1 MIASGLEGSIV
12 PFTALAAIPLLLFL
26 AYLVANPVSMD
37 PNEPPLARPTIPFI
51 GHIIGLFQH
60 SWKYLDIVHAKH
72 PGPILTLP
80 MLNGKAYIITD
91 PDLAQSAIRN
101 RALSFDP
108 HLRDFVQ
115 GMTGPGVDAAT
126 MATWDD
132 PAFFGPWVKIIY
144 GAMAGRPLLALNV
157 SAVGRVAATLNV
169 VGGGATDVEDLY
181 RWTRG
186 VFTLASTDSLYGREN
201 PLRADGRLVDAYWD
215 YEADVSKLML
225 KLFPSLLAP
234 RGHRG
239 RDLLERAFESFFAAN
254 RHEGPDVSALV
265 RDRRALSARFGM
277 LPGAA
282 ASIELIFLHG
292 AISNTF
298 PALYWLFAHVF
309 SRPELLDRLREEAR
323 ALIVEEEEREK
334 EEKEEDTGGS
344 SSSRGDER
352 KRVVTLHIDR
362 IEERCPLLMSCFR
375 ETHRLH
381 AAGVLVRKVMSDT
394 TISDDGGTAYVLRK
408 DAQVQALQTVMQTSP
423 RIWGGDAAEFVGDRF
438 LKAAEAKG
446 EAVAGFAPRGFLAF
460 GGGKHI
466 CPGRFFASGELL
478 GSVALLVSGFDFTDA
493 DGNVLAVPEAG
504 AVPLTA
510 SFGKPVPGS
519 DLRGQ
524 IRRRPGW
531 EDVHWEVA
539 A

>member
-1 MIASGLEGSIV
+1 MIASGLEGGLV
-12 PFTALAAIPLLLFL
+12 PFTALAAIPLLLFF
-26 AYLVANPVSMD
+26 AYLVANPVAMD

-60 SWKYLDIVHAKH
+60 SWKYFDTIHAKH

-108 HLRDFVQ
+108 HLRSFVQ
-115 GMTGPGVDAAT
+115 DITGPGVDAAA
-126 MATWDD
+126 MAIWDD
-132 PAFFGPWVKIIY
+132 PAFIGPWVKILY
-144 GAMAGRPLLALNV
+144 GGMAGRPLLALNV
-157 SAVGRVAATLNV
+157 SAVGRVAASLNAA
-169 VGGGATDVEDLY
+169 VGGGTTDVGDLY
-181 RWTRG
+181 RWTRD

-225 KLFPSLLAP
+225 KIFPSLLAP

-239 RDLLERAFESFFAAN
+239 RDLLERALESFFAAN
-254 RHEGPDVSALV
+254 HHQGPDVATLV
-265 RDRRALSARFGM
+265 RDRRVLTARFGM
-277 LPGAA
+277 LPRAA
-282 ASIELIFLHG
+282 ASIELVFLHG

-298 PALYWLFAHVF
+298 PAFYWLFAHVF
-309 SRPELLDRLREEAR
+309 SLPELLVRLREEAR
-323 ALIVEEEEREK
+323 ALIVE
-334 EEKEEDTGGS
+334 KEEDTGING
-344 SSSRGDER
+344 SRGDGK
-352 KRVVTLHIDR
+352 KRVVTLHVDR

-394 TISDDGGTAYVLRK
+394 TISDGGGGTDYVLRK
-408 DAQVQALQTVMQTSP
+408 DAQVQAPQTVLQTST

-438 LKAAEAKG
+438 LKGAEAKG
-446 EAVAGFAPRGFLAF
+446 EAVAGFAPRGFLVF

-478 GSVALLVSGFDFTDA
+478 GSMALLVSGFDFTDA
-493 DGNVLAVPEAG
+493 HGNVLAVPQAG
-504 AVPLTA
+504 AVPLTG
-510 SFGKPVPGS
+510 SFGKPVSGS
-519 DLRGQ
+519 DLRGR

>member
-1 MIASGLEGSIV
+1 MIASGLEGGIV
-12 PFTALAAIPLLLFL
+12 PFTALAAIPLFLFL
-26 AYLVANPVSMD
+26 AYLVANPVALD

-126 MATWDD
+126 MTTWDD

-157 SAVGRVAATLNV
+157 SAVGRVAASLNA

-181 RWTRG
+181 RWTRE

-201 PLRADGRLVDAYWD
+201 PLRADRRLVDAYWD

-225 KLFPSLLAP
+225 KLFPSLVAP

-254 RHEGPDVSALV
+254 HHEGPDVSSLV
-265 RDRRALSARFGM
+265 RDRRALSARSGM
-277 LPGAA
+277 PPRAA

-298 PALYWLFAHVF
+298 PAFYWLFAHVF
-309 SRPELLDRLREEAR
+309 SRPKLLARLRDEAR
-323 ALIVEEEEREK
+323 ALIVKEEEK
-334 EEKEEDTGGS
+334 EEKDEDTGGS
-344 SSSRGDER
+344 SSRGDEK
-352 KRVVTLHIDR
+352 KRVVTLHVDR

-375 ETHRLH
+375 EMHRLH

-408 DAQVQALQTVMQTSP
+408 DAQVHALQTVLQTSP
-423 RIWGGDAAEFVGDRF
+423 RIWGDDAAEFVGDRF

-446 EAVAGFAPRGFLAF
+446 ETVAGFAPRGFLAF

-478 GSVALLVSGFDFTDA
+478 GSMALLVSGFDFTA
-493 DGNVLAVPEAG
+493 VDGNVLAVPEAV

>member
-201 PLRADGRLVDAYWD
+201 PLRADGRLVDAYW
-215 YEADVSKLML
+215 
-225 KLFPSLLAP
+225 
-234 RGHRG
+234 
-239 RDLLERAFESFFAAN
+239 
-254 RHEGPDVSALV
+254 
-265 RDRRALSARFGM
+265 
-277 LPGAA
+277 
-282 ASIELIFLHG
+282 
-292 AISNTF
+292 
-298 PALYWLFAHVF
+298 
-309 SRPELLDRLREEAR
+309 
-323 ALIVEEEEREK
+323 
-334 EEKEEDTGGS
+334 
-344 SSSRGDER
+344 
-352 KRVVTLHIDR
+352 
-362 IEERCPLLMSCFR
+362 
-375 ETHRLH
+375 
-381 AAGVLVRKVMSDT
+381 
-394 TISDDGGTAYVLRK
+394 
-408 DAQVQALQTVMQTSP
+408 
-423 RIWGGDAAEFVGDRF
+423 
-438 LKAAEAKG
+438 
-446 EAVAGFAPRGFLAF
+446 
-460 GGGKHI
+460 
-466 CPGRFFASGELL
+466 
-478 GSVALLVSGFDFTDA
+478 
-493 DGNVLAVPEAG
+493 
-504 AVPLTA
+504 
-510 SFGKPVPGS
+510 
-519 DLRGQ
+519 
-524 IRRRPGW
+524 
-531 EDVHWEVA
+531 
-539 A
+539 